1 MNLKE
6 ILKNGGAT
14 LTKELKALKKDN
26 GFMVSKIGC
35 EKTFTFDN
43 LEELE
48 KEVINYKNKL
58 KNNEYIGLWLDNDT
72 IYLDISKYYTTKDRA
87 IKTGI
92 KNKQIAIYDIKNDKS
107 IYLTKKAYIIYKY
120 NKINNDLIYYK
131 EFYNLNDIRKEFNLK
146 NSYSIY
152 NYIVE
157 DIDNNEYNNLLDN
170 KYIIITDNIPLN
182 EI

>member
-6 ILKNGGAT
+6 IVQCGGAT
-14 LTKELKALKKDN
+14 LTKELKALKKES

-43 LEELE
+43 LEDLE
-48 KEVINYKNKL
+48 KEVINYRNKL
-58 KNNEYIGLWLDNDT
+58 KNNEYIGLWVDNNI
-72 IYLDISKYYTTKDRA
+72 IYLDISKYYTTKDKA
-87 IKTGI
+87 IKSGI
-92 KNKQIAIYDIKNDKS
+92 KNKQLAIYDLKNNKS
-107 IYLTKKAYIIYKY
+107 IYLTKKAYIIYRY

-131 EFYNLNDIRKEFNLK
+131 EFYNLNDIKKEFNLK

-157 DIDNNEYNNLLDN
+157 DIDNDNYNNLLDN

>member
-6 ILKNGGAT
+6 IIDNGGAT
-14 LTKELKALKKDN
+14 LTKELKALEKNN

-43 LEELE
+43 LSELE
-48 KEVINYKNKL
+48 KEVIKYRNKL
-58 KNNEYIGLWLDNDT
+58 KNNEYIGLWVDNNI

-87 IKTGI
+87 VKTGI
-92 KNKQIAIYDIKNDKS
+92 KNKQLAIYDIKNDKS
-107 IYLTKKAYIIYKY
+107 IYLTKKAYIIYRY

-146 NSYSIY
+146 NSYSVY

-157 DIDNNEYNNLLDN
+157 DIDKNEYNNLLDN

>member
-1 MNLKE
+1 MNIKK
-6 ILKNGGAT
+6 IIDNKGAT
-14 LTKELKALKKDN
+14 LDKNLKAINKN
-26 GFMVSKIGC
+26 CGYMVSKLGY

-43 LEELE
+43 LDELE
-48 KEVINYKNKL
+48 IEVINYKNKL
-58 KNNEYIGLWLDNDT
+58 KNNEYIGLWVDNNN

-87 IKTGI
+87 VKTGI
-92 KNKQIAIYDIKNDKS
+92 KNKQLAIYDLKNDKS

-131 EFYNLNDIRKEFNLK
+131 EFYNLNDIKKEFNLK

-157 DIDNNEYNNLLDN
+157 DIDKNEYNNLLDN
-170 KYIIITDNIPLN
+170 KYIIITDNVPLD